1 MEEACGARQARA
13 GSPGTQNSG
22 HNPSTTVPSPSPDP
36 SSSSPSPSCGAA
48 ADSDDPFGVRSALDR
63 LRGLSWKS
71 PFRRRS
77 AASSFISAYLAFFF
91 GGCFGLHWFHLAC
104 WPRWALR
111 VFTLSGCGLY
121 SLCDFFLL
129 PSAVRASQRRRQRA
143 FVRAELVKRLQA
155 AHRREE
161 SAAALS
167 RLEKRAGAT
176 SGAASWTLGRSV
188 SLQDL
193 EPFQRGR
200 EVLRRQTE
208 NLRKQRDEVLRRVLQ
223 LSVRC
228 GFRSPSC
235 LGSPAVKQ
243 RGEKEKLGGEETPH
257 RLAGVSQTSVATCT
271 SPEEKKETDE
281 GQKVSAPVETLPEAV
296 EAADNGV
303 EKSEQGRNDNE
314 IRAGRDATMATLMV
328 SNTSSSSSS
337 CSTASSSSSPSTAP
351 SPSSPS
357 TSPSPSSPSTSPSPS
372 SLSPSCSAS
381 VSAARLHSS
390 GVSASSRFLSGALRP
405 RLSVSERDIAVL
417 LKEQEVGVEVC
428 ALPPVVSSTSFAS
441 QRGSKAFFFRHLSWL
456 RGVLSF
462 WASLMPWRLLF
473 RGIYAH
479 VLCSFVVD
487 VVFCNAELSP
497 LSAPISRLVFV
508 LLHCLARAA
517 VIFAANFS
525 DLTDMPSPW
534 LCSDLLMCVAASF
547 GGSAILLLG
556 PELLHAVGAYVPIVD
571 AHVRASFSAFFGEF
585 SVLLSLPSVE
595 AQARLPRVAREDF
608 YASCH
613 FANLVVIGVSAYLA
627 AAAHHDEPEEA
638 RKREVSFCRD
648 VLALLAVLD
657 REDREALEKKRSKE
671 LKPEFTE
678 ASASA
683 GGGET
688 TVCQDTVVGGNGP
701 QETKE
706 KKTGGGKDEGRGR
719 FEEDPRMAALVA
731 QAQRTYGATITQS
744 PGDTRVQRVR
754 ECMLSALVWFFALA
768 FLAVWVA
775 CLVLAASNVA
785 ARMEDKTAAK
795 VFAFVSGD
803 TKNDPELGQLKAEL
817 SVLYKQFQAL
827 QKEKGFTGALSDIAA
842 MLWSEAQEAMSE
854 QRRKQKKKDDAYT
867 LLGVQPSATAREI
880 KMAYKQLARQHHP
893 DVVAAASP
901 EPLTPLEE
909 ARATEKM
916 RKINEAYERLMRTH
930 GGRGNLGRV

>member
-1 MEEACGARQARA
+1 MAVACGARQARA
-13 GSPGTQNSG
+13 GSPGTQNSC
-22 HNPSTTVPSPSPDP
+22 HNPSTTFSSPSPDP
-36 SSSSPSPSCGAA
+36 STSSPSPSSGAGGG
-48 ADSDDPFGVRSALDR
+48 SDEPFGVRSVLDR

-77 AASSFISAYLAFFF
+77 AVVSFVSAYFTFFF

-104 WPRWALR
+104 WPRWVLR

-143 FVRAELVKRLQA
+143 FVSAELVKRLQA

-167 RLEKRAGAT
+167 HPEKRASKT
-176 SGAASWTLGRSV
+176 SGAANWTLGRSV

-193 EPFQRGR
+193 EAFQRGR

-208 NLRKQRDEVLRRVLQ
+208 NLRKQRDEVRRRVLQ

-235 LGSPAVKQ
+235 LGSPIVKQ
-243 RGEKEKLGGEETPH
+243 RGEKEKLSGEEKPH
-257 RLAGVSQTSVATCT
+257 RLAGCSQTSVATCT
-271 SPEEKKETDE
+271 SPEEEKETDE
-281 GQKVSAPVETLPEAV
+281 GKKLSAPVETLAEAV
-296 EAADNGV
+296 EAADNRV
-303 EKSEQGRNDNE
+303 EKTEQGRNANE
-314 IRAGRDATMATLMV
+314 AREGRDATMATLTI
-328 SNTSSSSSS
+328 SNPSSS
-337 CSTASSSSSPSTAP
+337 CSTASSSSSTATSSSTA
-351 SPSSPS
+351 SSSSSPS
-357 TSPSPSSPSTSPSPS
+357 AASSSS
-372 SLSPSCSAS
+372 SLSPSCSAPA
-381 VSAARLHSS
+381 SAARLRSS
-390 GVSASSRFLSGALRP
+390 GVSAGTSRFPSGALRR
-405 RLSVSERDIAVL
+405 RLLVSERDIAVL
-417 LKEQEVGVEVC
+417 LNEQEVGEEVC
-428 ALPPVVSSTSFAS
+428 ALPSVVSSSSSSS
-441 QRGSKAFFFRHLSWL
+441 QRGSKAFCRHFSWL
-456 RGVLSF
+456 RGALSF

-487 VVFCNAELSP
+487 VVFCNAQLSP
-497 LSAPISRLVFV
+497 LSAPVSRLVFV

-547 GGSAILLLG
+547 GGSAVLLLG
-556 PELLHAVGAYVPIVD
+556 PDLLHAVGAYVPIVD
-571 AHVRASFSAFFGEF
+571 AHVRASLSAFFGDF

-595 AQARLPRVAREDF
+595 ARTRLPRLAREDF

-657 REDREALEKKRSKE
+657 REEREALERKRSKE
-671 LKPEFTE
+671 LKTESTE

-683 GGGET
+683 GGGEPA
-688 TVCQDTVVGGNGP
+688 VCQDTGVGGNGP

-706 KKTGGGKDEGRGR
+706 KKAGGGRGEGRGQL
-719 FEEDPRMAALVA
+719 EEDPRMAALVA

-754 ECMLSALVWFFALA
+754 QCMLSALVWFFALA

-803 TKNDPELGQLKAEL
+803 TKNDPELEQLKAEL
-817 SVLYKQFQAL
+817 SALYKQFQAV
-827 QKEKGFTGALSDIAA
+827 QKEKGFTGAVSDIAA
-842 MLWSEAQEAMSE
+842 MLWSEAQQAMNE
-854 QRRKQKKKDDAYT
+854 QSRKQKKEDDAYA